1 MPHELELDQSAN
13 ASRQNIHLC
22 RQVFRLR
29 QPALLSVTNIHNSFN
44 AALSLELHQVLQS
57 ETHDEDREQIAFIIA
72 LLSADEGSN
81 RDFARDCAK
90 VLADLVAIMDKLR
103 RTDVHIPSHSSTDF
117 ETTPSTTSDHNTPA
131 PLLQSDE
138 SAEWAVLPS
147 NSRHRTQP
155 ELRGH
160 VSPHPLSHQRE
171 LAYTGTVSWL
181 RHESLQRSP

>member
-1 MPHELELDQSAN
+1 MPHKLELDKSAN

-57 ETHDEDREQIAFIIA
+57 ESLDEDQEQIAFIIA

-103 RTDVHIPSHSSTDF
+103 RTDVHNPSHSRADF
-117 ETTPSTTSDHNTPA
+117 ETPSTTSDHDTPA

-147 NSRHRTQP
+147 SSRHGTQP
-155 ELRGH
+155 EPRGH
-160 VSPHPLSHQRE
+160 VCPHPLSHQRE